1 MSLAAFVVNNSI
13 KQITRMLCKIDDQQI
28 RKVPSRGPLILVTNH
43 INFIEVPII
52 ITHLLPRPVTGF
64 AKSETWDNPL
74 MGALFDIWGGIPL
87 HRGEVDVF
95 AIRRAL
101 KALENGYLLGIAP
114 EGTRSGTGE
123 LQKGHPGVVTVA
135 LKSGAPLLPVV
146 YYGSEQL
153 HTNLRKLKRTD
164 FHIIVGKPY
173 HIDTH
178 REKITRHLRQIIVD
192 QIMYQIAKLLPPQYR
207 GYYSDLENA
216 SEYYLNFN
224 S

>member
-13 KQITRMLCKIDDQQI
+13 KRITRLLCKIDDQQI
-28 RKVPSRGPLILVTNH
+28 RKVPSRGPLILVSNH

-52 ITHLLPRPVTGF
+52 YTHLLPRPVTGF
-64 AKSETWDNPL
+64 VKSETWDNPL

-87 HRGEVDVF
+87 RRGEADVF
-95 AIRRAL
+95 ALRQAL
-101 KALENGYLLGIAP
+101 KALKNGYLLGITP

-123 LQKGHPGVVTVA
+123 LQRGYPGVVTVA

-146 YYGSEQL
+146 YYGSELL

-178 REKITRHLRQIIVD
+178 GEKLTRHLRQVIVD
-192 QIMYQIAKLLPPQYR
+192 QIMYQIARLLPPQYR